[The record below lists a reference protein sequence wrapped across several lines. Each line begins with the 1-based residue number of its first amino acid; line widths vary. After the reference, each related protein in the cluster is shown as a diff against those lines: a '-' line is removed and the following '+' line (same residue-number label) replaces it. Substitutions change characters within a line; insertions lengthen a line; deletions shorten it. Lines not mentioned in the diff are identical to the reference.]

1 MPKDITILCLL
12 QEIKYLK
19 RQIYNTPHLQYTGYC
34 QWTSNRP
41 LRPRGIYSSIKSD
54 TAIFTE

>member
-1 MPKDITILCLL
+1 MPKDVTILCLL

-19 RQIYNTPHLQYTGYC
+19 RQIYNTSQLQYTGYC

-41 LRPRGIYSSIKSD
+41 LRPKGI
-54 TAIFTE
+54 

>member
-1 MPKDITILCLL
+1 MPKDVTILCLL

-19 RQIYNTPHLQYTGYC
+19 RQIYNTSQLQYTGYC

-41 LRPRGIYSSIKSD
+41 LRPKGIYSSIKSD
-54 TAIFTE
+54 TTMLTE